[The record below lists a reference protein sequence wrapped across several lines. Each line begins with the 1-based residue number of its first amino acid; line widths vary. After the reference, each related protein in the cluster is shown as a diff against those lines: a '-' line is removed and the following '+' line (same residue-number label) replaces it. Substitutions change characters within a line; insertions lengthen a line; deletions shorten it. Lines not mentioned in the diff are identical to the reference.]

1 MKEQAC
7 SLCAPEDSIDFL
19 RVEGSAWLLRKM
31 APKELMWRTRKSVC
45 MGIDAQ
51 QGYVPSVAFQ

>member
-1 MKEQAC
+1 
-7 SLCAPEDSIDFL
+7 L